1 MDEVIR
7 KVAALGL
14 PAVILTVVMAST
26 GLAGAAAI
34 TSALAILGGSAGML
48 GGILA
53 LGTVGIL
60 TDLLAKF
67 GIELVLMR
75 IYEIRSE
82 KENVEKLC
90 QEIDNLPFISNEL
103 KQKVKTVID
112 KQIIFVLAGRTGVGK
127 SSTVNSLLGCEVAKI
142 GKYEPTTKSLE
153 TYEHEVNSINF
164 IIVDTPGLCDDL
176 EEAGNDQE
184 YLNLMRTKI
193 KQMVSMWFISR
204 LDETRVSSDEKR
216 GIQLLSKAF
225 GKKAW
230 ECSVIIFTFAN
241 SVPVSEYEERLNK
254 RTALI
259 RKEIAKYVGE
269 ETANQ
274 IPSIA
279 VDNLSETTPDGKK
292 WLGEFFTRVFVRAS
306 ESGSLAFA
314 AAMKDSVFSS
324 SGKARIELD
333 ENQKEEVKN
342 KINKGL
348 IGGLAS
354 GGTAVGL
361 FLGPGGAI
369 VGGLLG
375 TVVGLWLELDRRNA

>member
-1 MDEVIR
+1 MDELIR

-14 PAVILTVVMAST
+14 PAVILAVVMAST

-34 TSALAILGGSAGML
+34 TSALAILGGPAGMV
-48 GGILA
+48 GGIFA

-103 KQKVKTVID
+103 KQKVKTLIN

-127 SSTVNSLLGCEVAKI
+127 SSTVNSLLDCEVAKT
-142 GKYEPTTKSLE
+142 GKYEPTTKSVD
-153 TYEHEVNSINF
+153 TYEHKVNGINF
-164 IIVDTPGLCDDL
+164 IIVDTPGLCDEE
-176 EEAGNDQE
+176 EEAGNDQK
-184 YLNLMRTKI
+184 YLNLMKPKI
-193 KQMVSMWFISR
+193 QKMVSMWFVSQ
-204 LDETRVSSDEKR
+204 LNDTRVTSDEKR
-216 GIQLLSKAF
+216 VIKRLSKAF
-225 GKKAW
+225 GKKVW
-230 ECSVIIFTFAN
+230 ECSVIVFTYAN
-241 SVPVSEYEERLNK
+241 SVTASEYEETLK
-254 RTALI
+254 IRTELI

-269 ETANQ
+269 DTANQ

-279 VDNLSETTPDGKK
+279 VDNKSETTPDGKK

-306 ESGSLAFA
+306 ESGSVVFA
-314 AAMKDSVFSS
+314 AAMKDSAFSS
-324 SGKARIELD
+324 SGKSRIELD
-333 ENQKEEVKN
+333 ENQKEEIKN
-342 KINKGL
+342 KIKKGL

-354 GGTAVGL
+354 GGTVVGL

>member
-14 PAVILTVVMAST
+14 PAVIFTVVMATT
-26 GLAGAAAI
+26 GLTGAASI
-34 TSALAILGGSAGML
+34 TTALAILGGPAGML

-53 LGTVGIL
+53 LGTSGIL
-60 TDLLAKF
+60 ADYLAKF
-67 GIELVLMR
+67 GIEIALMR

-82 KENVEKLC
+82 KENVENLC
-90 QEIDNLPFISNEL
+90 QEIDNLPYISNEL
-103 KQKVKTVID
+103 KSKVKTFID
-112 KQIIFVLAGRTGVGK
+112 KQIIFVLVGRTGVGK
-127 SSTVNSLLGCEVAKI
+127 SSTVNSLLDCEIAKT
-142 GKYEPTTKSLE
+142 GKYEPTTNSVD
-153 TYEHEVNSINF
+153 TYEHQLNGVNC
-164 IIVDTPGLCDDL
+164 IIVDTPGLRDD
-176 EEAGNDQE
+176 EEAGNDQK
-184 YLNLMRTKI
+184 YLKEMKPKI
-193 KQMVSMWFISR
+193 QKMVSMWFVSR
-204 LDETRVSSDEKR
+204 LDDTRVTSDEKQVIK
-216 GIQLLSKAF
+216 GLSKAF
-225 GKKAW
+225 GKKVW
-230 ECSVIIFTFAN
+230 ECSVIVFTFAN
-241 SVPVSEYEERLNK
+241 SVTASEYEETFK
-254 RTALI
+254 IRTELI

-269 ETANQ
+269 DTANQ

-314 AAMKDSVFSS
+314 AAMKDSVSSS
-324 SGKARIELD
+324 SGKPRIELD

>member
-1 MDEVIR
+1 MDELIR

-14 PAVILTVVMAST
+14 PAVILAVVMAST

-34 TSALAILGGSAGML
+34 TSALAILGGPAGMV
-48 GGILA
+48 GGIFA

-103 KQKVKTVID
+103 KQKVKTLID

-127 SSTVNSLLGCEVAKI
+127 SSTVNSLLDCEVAKT
-142 GKYEPTTKSLE
+142 GKYEPTTKSVD
-153 TYEHEVNSINF
+153 TYEHKVNGINF
-164 IIVDTPGLCDDL
+164 IIVDTPGLCDEE
-176 EEAGNDQE
+176 EEAGNDQK
-184 YLNLMRTKI
+184 YLNLMKPKI
-193 KQMVSMWFISR
+193 QKMVSMWFVSQ
-204 LDETRVSSDEKR
+204 LNDTRVTSDEKR
-216 GIQLLSKAF
+216 VIKRLSKAF
-225 GKKAW
+225 GKKVW
-230 ECSVIIFTFAN
+230 ECSVIVFTYAN
-241 SVPVSEYEERLNK
+241 SVTASEYEETLK
-254 RTALI
+254 IRTELI

-269 ETANQ
+269 DTANQ

-279 VDNLSETTPDGKK
+279 VDNKSETTPDGKK

-306 ESGSLAFA
+306 ESGSVVFA
-314 AAMKDSVFSS
+314 AAMKDSAFSS
-324 SGKARIELD
+324 SDKSRIELD
-333 ENQKEEVKN
+333 ENQKEEIKN
-342 KINKGL
+342 KIKKGL

-354 GGTAVGL
+354 GGTVVGL

>member
-1 MDEVIR
+1 
-7 KVAALGL
+7 
-14 PAVILTVVMAST
+14 
-26 GLAGAAAI
+26 
-34 TSALAILGGSAGML
+34 
-48 GGILA
+48 
-53 LGTVGIL
+53 
-60 TDLLAKF
+60 
-67 GIELVLMR
+67 MR

-103 KQKVKTVID
+103 KQKVKTLID

-127 SSTVNSLLGCEVAKI
+127 SSTVNSLLGCEVAKT
-142 GKYEPTTKSLE
+142 GKYEATTKSVD
-153 TYEHEVNSINF
+153 TYEHKVNGINF
-164 IIVDTPGLCDDL
+164 VIVDTPGLRDE
-176 EEAGNDQE
+176 EEASNDQK
-184 YLNLMRTKI
+184 YLKEMKPKI
-193 KQMVSMWFISR
+193 QKMVSMWFVSR
-204 LDETRVSSDEKR
+204 LDDTRVTSDEKQVIKR
-216 GIQLLSKAF
+216 LSKEF
-225 GKKAW
+225 GEKVWK
-230 ECSVIIFTFAN
+230 CSVIVFTFAN
-241 SVPVSEYEERLNK
+241 SVTASEYEETLK
-254 RTALI
+254 IRTELI
-259 RKEIAKYVGE
+259 RKEITKYVE
-269 ETANQ
+269 EGTANQ

-333 ENQKEEVKN
+333 ENQKEEIKN

>member
-1 MDEVIR
+1 MDELIR

-14 PAVILTVVMAST
+14 PAVILAVVMAST

-34 TSALAILGGSAGML
+34 TSALAILGGPAGMV
-48 GGILA
+48 GGIFA

-103 KQKVKTVID
+103 KQKVKTLIN

-127 SSTVNSLLGCEVAKI
+127 SSTVNSLLDCEVAKT
-142 GKYEPTTKSLE
+142 GKYEPTTKSVD
-153 TYEHEVNSINF
+153 TYEHKVNGINF
-164 IIVDTPGLCDDL
+164 IIVDTPGLCDEE
-176 EEAGNDQE
+176 EEAGNDQK
-184 YLNLMRTKI
+184 YLNLMKPKI
-193 KQMVSMWFISR
+193 QKMVSMWFVSQ
-204 LDETRVSSDEKR
+204 LNDTRVTSDEKR
-216 GIQLLSKAF
+216 VIKRLSKAF
-225 GKKAW
+225 GKKVW
-230 ECSVIIFTFAN
+230 ECSVIVFTYAN
-241 SVPVSEYEERLNK
+241 SVTASEYEETLK
-254 RTALI
+254 IRTELI
-259 RKEIAKYVGE
+259 RKEIAKYVE
-269 ETANQ
+269 EDTANQ

-279 VDNLSETTPDGKK
+279 VDNKSETTPDGKK

-314 AAMKDSVFSS
+314 AAMKDSVSSS
-324 SGKARIELD
+324 SGKPRIELD
-333 ENQKEEVKN
+333 ENQKEEIKN

-348 IGGLAS
+348 IGALAS

>member
-14 PAVILTVVMAST
+14 PAVILAVVMAST
-26 GLAGAAAI
+26 GLFGAAAI
-34 TSALAILGGSAGML
+34 TSALAILGGQAGMFGGMVVL
-48 GGILA
+48 GTSGILA
-53 LGTVGIL
+53 DI
-60 TDLLAKF
+60 LAKF
-67 GIELVLMR
+67 GIELALMR

-103 KQKVKTVID
+103 KQKVKTLID

-127 SSTVNSLLGCEVAKI
+127 SSTVNSLLGCEVAKT
-142 GKYEPTTKSLE
+142 GKYEATTKSVD
-153 TYEHEVNSINF
+153 TYEHKVNGINF
-164 IIVDTPGLCDDL
+164 VIVDTPGLRDE
-176 EEAGNDQE
+176 EEASNDQK
-184 YLNLMRTKI
+184 YLKEMKPKI
-193 KQMVSMWFISR
+193 QKMVSMWFVSR
-204 LDETRVSSDEKR
+204 LDDTRVTSDEKQVIKR
-216 GIQLLSKAF
+216 LSKEF
-225 GKKAW
+225 GEKVWK
-230 ECSVIIFTFAN
+230 CSVIVFTFAN
-241 SVPVSEYEERLNK
+241 SVTASEYEETLK
-254 RTALI
+254 IRTELI
-259 RKEIAKYVGE
+259 RKEITKYVE
-269 ETANQ
+269 EGTANQ

-333 ENQKEEVKN
+333 ENQKEEIKN

>member
-1 MDEVIR
+1 MDELIR

-14 PAVILTVVMAST
+14 PAVILAIVMAST

-34 TSALAILGGSAGML
+34 TSALAILGGPAGMI
-48 GGILA
+48 GGIVA
-53 LGTVGIL
+53 LGTAGIL

-82 KENVEKLC
+82 KEDVEKLC
-90 QEIDNLPFISNEL
+90 QEIDNLPYISNEL
-103 KQKVKTVID
+103 KQRVKTVID

-127 SSTVNSLLGCEVAKI
+127 SSTVNSLLGCEVAQT
-142 GKYEPTTKSLE
+142 GKFEATTKSVD
-153 TYEHEVNSINF
+153 TYEKEVNGVNF
-164 IIVDTPGLCDDL
+164 IIVDTPGLRDD
-176 EEAGNDQE
+176 EEAGNDQK
-184 YLNLMRTKI
+184 YLNLMKPKI
-193 KQMVSMWFISR
+193 QKMVSMWFVSR
-204 LDETRVSSDEKR
+204 LDDTRVTSDEKQVIKR
-216 GIQLLSKAF
+216 LSKAF
-225 GKKAW
+225 GKKVW
-230 ECSVIIFTFAN
+230 ECSVIVFTFAN
-241 SVPVSEYEERLNK
+241 SVTASEYEEAFK
-254 RTALI
+254 IRTELI

-269 ETANQ
+269 DIANQ

-279 VDNLSETTPDGKK
+279 VDNTSETTPDGKK

-354 GGTAVGL
+354 GGASVGL
-361 FLGPGGAI
+361 LLGPGGAI